1 MYLDSLG
8 VYVFTLFFGGF
19 PKQYIIRSLVKT
31 GHHLARRST
40 KDWEK
45 CSSIGTGVPGRIQP
59 VKTDGFPWT
68 LTIRRSSGWWFGT
81 FFIFHNI
88 WDNLFH
94 WLIFFRGAET
104 TNQSFVGDIT
114 IFLLLNPTR
123 FFCYSWNPINPLL
136 RNKSQRVDQFFP
148 VWSSPSSHD
157 CPMFF
162 PMFSHDVPSSPCAFL
177 QERSEKSSTATT
189 VVCTC
194 GCTFCF
200 ACKHLTG
207 HEPAPRWNPK
217 WGWHGV
223 WCASPCGRPYS
234 TPYTISNICYIIYNI
249 YIYILII
256 YYKSHISL
264 HSDFI

>member
-94 WLIFFRGAET
+94 WLIFSEGLKPPTSHLLVTSQFSYCWIQPVFFVTLET
-104 TNQSFVGDIT
+104 QSIHSVF
-114 IFLLLNPTR
+114 
-123 FFCYSWNPINPLL
+123 S
-136 RNKSQRVDQFFP
+136 

-234 TPYTISNICYIIYNI
+234 TPYTISNICYIIYI
-249 YIYILII
+249 
-256 YYKSHISL
+256 
-264 HSDFI
+264 